1 MSDERSPQQAEAGEA
16 SCSSGRK
23 SPAGNNWGSH
33 RAAPTL
39 ARGQRGR
46 CSPGN
51 GRLLLGTWSP
61 SSGHREALFPGAG
74 FKPRFWGSAASSGAR
89 LPFKTHVFLN
99 TPGEHSE
106 EQPQTPLAPSGT
118 PRISNKRGPAH
129 FKKKLKLEMTNL
141 KKNLVVMVELGLSH
155 VGTPSLSLHDI
166 PAQTASPP
174 PSVS

>member
-23 SPAGNNWGSH
+23 SPAGNNWGSR

-61 SSGHREALFPGAG
+61 SSGHGEALFRALDLSPDSGVLLLPAG
-74 FKPRFWGSAASSGAR
+74 HGFLLKHTC
-89 LPFKTHVFLN
+89 FKTHRGN
-99 TPGEHSE
+99 TARSSPKC
-106 EQPQTPLAPSGT
+106 LAPSGT

-141 KKNLVVMVELGLSH
+141 KKNLVVMVELGLSQ